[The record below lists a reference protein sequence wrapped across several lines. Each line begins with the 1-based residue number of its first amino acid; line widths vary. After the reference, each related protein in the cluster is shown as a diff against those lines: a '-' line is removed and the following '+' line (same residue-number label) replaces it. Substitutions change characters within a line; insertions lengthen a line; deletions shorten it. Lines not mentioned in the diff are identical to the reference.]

1 VARRITRRRFLE
13 HSGAVVAVTA
23 AAPPVGAQPASSASS
38 STAQRKPI
46 ALTVNGK
53 AHSVAVEDRWTL
65 AEVLRDHLNLTG
77 TKIGCDRGECG
88 ACTVLLEGKP
98 VYSCS
103 QLAVWADGKSLRTV
117 EGLAENGQ
125 LSRLQQSFVGHDAPQ
140 CGFCTSG
147 QLMSASALL
156 ASNPQPTED
165 EVKAAMTGNI
175 CRCSNYNHYV
185 AATLAAGGLRRSDDD
200 ADSRGAGLSAAPNG
214 AGPERVGL
222 QMSNAPADDRGAAR
236 SGPPSSAGGPERPAL
251 RAIGKPTPRIDGV
264 ERVSGKAVY
273 TADVK
278 LPGMLYARVLR
289 SPHPHAR
296 IKSIDLAKARAL
308 PGVKAIVTHENCR
321 FVWGAGSIAGGQQYN
336 DEMKRITKQRR
347 YAFNNPV
354 RFAGEP
360 VAAVAAVDRH
370 TAEEALQLIAV
381 EYEVLP
387 HVLDHEEALK
397 PDAVQI
403 WPEGNVSL
411 NNRNEPQPMAQR
423 RGDVDAGFKAADQVF
438 EDRFTTAF
446 VHNAQMEPRSAVAH
460 WEGDKLTVYTPTG
473 GIANCRTDIARDLG
487 LPPEQVRV
495 VCQYMGGNFGNKNQ
509 NQDAD
514 LIAAT
519 LAKEAGAPVKLELSR
534 KEDFIG
540 VHGRWPTTQY
550 YKVGVKKDGTLT
562 AIQLRGYSGMGPYR
576 KNSGAIGGIDV
587 YQCPNTEAVVYPVY
601 TNKTVSGNFRGPEFP
616 QGYFGIQSMM
626 DEVASRMKIDP
637 VDFILKNMTRKFR
650 DETPYTSYSL
660 DECVRRGMEAFEWKK
675 KWHPAGADTGSIKRG
690 CGVAFLS
697 FRAGL
702 GRSNAVVQLD
712 SAGKYTVHVGVTDV
726 GAGAKTTMGLIAAEA
741 LGVPLAKVEVVW
753 GDTDRCPYS
762 VGESGSRTT
771 IMTGDAVVAAATD
784 IKQQIAAKGLPQGR
798 DVLIAS
804 ASPNPQLQGQVR
816 NTFGAHFVEVEVDT
830 ELGRVQVLR
839 YLAVHDCGRVINPLT
854 AMSQIRG
861 GALMGIG
868 MALHEDLIYDTRSG
882 VALNAGYYGDRVLTH
897 RDAPDIDVMFI
908 ESDDGYGPFGAKSM
922 GEASKI
928 PAVAVVANAIFNAT
942 GRRMKNLPITRDKIV
957 SGFGIRHSGLG

>member
-1 VARRITRRRFLE
+1 MKRSISRRRFLE
-13 HSGAVVAVTA
+13 RTSAAVAVATTA
-23 AAPPVGAQPASSASS
+23 PTLS
-38 STAQRKPI
+38 AQRAPAGSGSADRRTAI
-46 ALTVNGK
+46 TLTVNGTR
-53 AHSVAVEDRWTL
+53 HDIGVDDRWTL
-65 AEVLRDHLNLTG
+65 AELLRDHLNLTG

-88 ACTVLLEGKP
+88 ACTVLLDGKP
-98 VYSCS
+98 VYACS
-103 QLAVWADGKSLRTV
+103 QLAVWMDGRSVQTV
-117 EGLAENGQ
+117 EGLIASSA
-125 LSRLQQSFVGHDAPQ
+125 LSPLQQSFVNHDAPQ

-147 QLMSASALL
+147 QLMSATALL
-156 ASNPQPTED
+156 AANPHPTAD
-165 EVKAAMTGNI
+165 EARAAMTGNI

-185 AATLAAGGLRRSDDD
+185 AAVIG
-200 ADSRGAGLSAAPNG
+200 SAN
-214 AGPERVGL
+214 
-222 QMSNAPADDRGAAR
+222 D
-236 SGPPSSAGGPERPAL
+236 GGPERAVLPTAVIGSTVAF
-251 RAIGKPTPRIDGV
+251 RTIGKPTPRIDGA
-264 ERVSGKAVY
+264 ERVSGKATY

-296 IKSIDLAKARAL
+296 IRSIDASKARAL
-308 PGVKAIVTHENCR
+308 PGVNAIVTHENCR
-321 FVWGAGSIAGGQQYN
+321 VVWGAGSIAGGQQYN
-336 DEMKRITKQRR
+336 DEMKKITRQRR

-370 TAEEALQLIAV
+370 VAEDALQLIAV
-381 EYEVLP
+381 DYEILP

-397 PDAVQI
+397 PDAVKI
-403 WPEGNVSL
+403 WPDGNVSL
-411 NNRNEPQPMAQR
+411 NNRNEPQPISQR
-423 RGDVDAGFKAADQVF
+423 RGNLDAGFTSADQVF
-438 EDRFTTAF
+438 EDRFTTTF

-460 WEGDKLTVYTPTG
+460 WEGEKLTVYTPTG
-473 GIANCRTDIARDLG
+473 GIANCRSDIARDLG
-487 LPPEQVRV
+487 LPPENVRV
-495 VCQYMGGNFGNKNQ
+495 VCRYMGGNFGNKNQ

-514 LIAAT
+514 LIAAA

-550 YKVGVKKDGTLT
+550 YKVGVKNDGTLT

-587 YQCPNTEAVVYPVY
+587 YQCPNTETVVYPVY
-601 TNKTVSGNFRGPEFP
+601 TNKTVSGNFRGPEYP

-626 DEVASRMKIDP
+626 DDVAFRMKMDP
-637 VDFILKNMTRKFR
+637 VAFILKNMTRKFR
-650 DETPYTSYSL
+650 DETPYTNYSL
-660 DECVRRGMEAFEWKK
+660 DECIRRGMEAFDWKK
-675 KWHPAGADTGSIKRG
+675 KWHPPGADAGPIKHGS
-690 CGVAFLS
+690 GVAFLS

-702 GRSNAVVQLD
+702 GRSNAVIRLD
-712 SAGKYTVHVGVTDV
+712 ANGRYTVHVGVTDV

-741 LGVPLAKVEVVW
+741 LDVPLSKVDVVW

-771 IMTGDAVVAAATD
+771 IMTGDAVVAAARD
-784 IKQQIAAKGLPQGR
+784 LKKQIAEKGLPKGPG
-798 DVLIAS
+798 DNGVLIAS
-804 ASPNPQLQGQVR
+804 ASPNPQLEGQVR
-816 NTFGAHFVEVEVDT
+816 NTFGAHFVDVEVDT
-830 ELGRVQVLR
+830 ELGRVRVLK

-854 AMSQIRG
+854 AMSQIKG

-868 MALHEDLIYDTRSG
+868 MALHEDLVYDRQSG

-897 RDAPDIDVMFI
+897 QDAPEIDVIFI

-928 PAVAVVANAIFNAT
+928 PAVAVIANAIFNAT
-942 GRRMKNLPITRDKIV
+942 GKRMRDLPITRDKIV
-957 SGFGIRHSGLG
+957 SKSEMSA

>member
-1 VARRITRRRFLE
+1 MKRRISRRRFLKRT
-13 HSGAVVAVTA
+13 GAAVAVATTA
-23 AAPPVGAQPASSASS
+23 PKLS
-38 STAQRKPI
+38 AQRGAGAGSANGRPTI
-46 ALTVNGK
+46 ALTVNGTR
-53 AHSVAVEDRWTL
+53 HEVGVDDRWTL
-65 AEVLRDHLNLTG
+65 AELLRDHLNLTG

-88 ACTVLLEGKP
+88 ACTVLLDEKP

-103 QLAVWADGKSLRTV
+103 QLAVWMDGRSVQTV
-117 EGLAENGQ
+117 EGLIANGA
-125 LSRLQQSFVGHDAPQ
+125 LNPLQQSFVSHDAPQ

-147 QLMSASALL
+147 QLMSATALL
-156 ASNPQPTED
+156 ARNPHPTAD
-165 EVKAAMTGNI
+165 EARAAMTGNI

-185 AATLAAGGLRRSDDD
+185 AATVASSDGALQRSEKSGGLKT
-200 ADSRGAGLSAAPNG
+200 
-214 AGPERVGL
+214 VGH
-222 QMSNAPADDRGAAR
+222 
-236 SGPPSSAGGPERPAL
+236 
-251 RAIGKPTPRIDGV
+251 PTPRIDGA

-296 IKSIDLAKARAL
+296 IRSIDASKARAL
-308 PGVKAIVTHENCR
+308 PGVKAIVTHENCHV
-321 FVWGAGSIAGGQQYN
+321 VWGAGSIAGGQQYN
-336 DEMKRITKQRR
+336 DEMKKITKQRR

-360 VAAVAAVDRH
+360 VAAVAADDRH
-370 TAEEALQLIAV
+370 VAEDALQLIAV
-381 EYEVLP
+381 DYEILP
-387 HVLDHEEALK
+387 HVLDHEEAMK
-397 PDAVQI
+397 PDAVKI

-411 NNRNEPQPMAQR
+411 SNRNEPQPISQR
-423 RGDVDAGFKAADQVF
+423 RGDLDEGFKSADQVF

-460 WEGDKLTVYTPTG
+460 WEGEKLTVYTPTG
-473 GIANCRTDIARDLG
+473 GIANCRSDIARDLG
-487 LPPEQVRV
+487 IAPENVRV
-495 VCQYMGGNFGNKNQ
+495 VCRYMGGNFGNKNQ

-514 LIAAT
+514 LIAAA

-550 YKVGVKKDGTLT
+550 YKVGVKSDGTLT

-587 YQCPNTEAVVYPVY
+587 YQCPNTETVVYPVY
-601 TNKTVSGNFRGPEFP
+601 TNKTVSGNFRGPEYP
-616 QGYFGIQSMM
+616 QGFFGIQSMM
-626 DEVASRMKIDP
+626 DDVAFRMKVDP
-637 VDFILKNMTRKFR
+637 VAFILKNMTRKFR
-650 DETPYTSYSL
+650 DETPYTNYSL
-660 DECVRRGMEAFEWKK
+660 DECIRRGMEAFDWKR
-675 KWHPAGADTGSIKRG
+675 KWHPPGAGGGPIKRG
-690 CGVAFLS
+690 SGVAFLS

-702 GRSNAVVQLD
+702 GRSNAVIHLD
-712 SAGKYTVHVGVTDV
+712 ANGRYTVHVGVTDV

-741 LGVPLAKVEVVW
+741 LDVPLSKVEVVW

-771 IMTGDAVVAAATD
+771 IMTGDAVVAAARD
-784 IKQQIAAKGLPQGR
+784 LKKQIVEKGPPKGA

-816 NTFGAHFVEVEVDT
+816 NTFGAHFVDVEVDA
-830 ELGRVQVLR
+830 ELGRVRVLK

-868 MALHEDLIYDTRSG
+868 MALHEDLVYDRQSG

-897 RDAPDIDVMFI
+897 QDAPEIDVIFI

-942 GRRMKNLPITRDKIV
+942 GRRMKDLPITRDKIV
-957 SGFGIRHSGLG
+957 AR